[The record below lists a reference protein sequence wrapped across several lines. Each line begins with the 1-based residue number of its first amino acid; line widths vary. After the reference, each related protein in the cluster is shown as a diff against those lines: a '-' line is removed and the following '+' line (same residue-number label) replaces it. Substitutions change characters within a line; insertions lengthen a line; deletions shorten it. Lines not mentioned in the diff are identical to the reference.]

1 MPRSSREK
9 STETRT
15 NIIEAA
21 YRLFVDHG
29 YNATSMRE
37 ISQQAGV
44 TVGAIYNHFETKEE
58 IWVEVLKT
66 KHPYHEIL
74 PLLQEAE
81 GETVAEMVR
90 SAAQMLVRE
99 LRNRPD
105 LFNLMFIEI
114 VEFQTAHVPDLMQ
127 LILPELVP
135 LQQSFKGKRG
145 RLRSIPLPILL
156 RSFIGLFFSYYITGI
171 LMKDLPGIS
180 TDETSLDKFV
190 DLYLN
195 GILDE
200 DDPSR
205 KRTA

>member
-9 STETRT
+9 STETRS

-21 YRLFVDHG
+21 YRLFVDKG
-29 YNATSMRE
+29 YNATPMRE
-37 ISQQAGV
+37 ISQHAGV
-44 TVGAIYNHFETKEE
+44 TVGAIYNHFNTKEE
-58 IWVEVLKT
+58 IWVEVIKI

-74 PLLQEAE
+74 PLLREAE
-81 GETVAEMVR
+81 SETVAEMVR
-90 SAAQMLVRE
+90 SGARLMVCE

-114 VEFQTAHVPDLMQ
+114 VEFKALHVPALIQ
-127 LILPELVP
+127 LILPELGS
-135 LQQSFKGKRG
+135 LQQAFKGKRG
-145 RLRSIPLPILL
+145 RYRNFPLPILL
-156 RSFIGLFFSYYITGI
+156 RSFVGLFFSYYITGI
-171 LMKDLPGIS
+171 LMKDLPDIS
-180 TDETSLDKFV
+180 SDEIALDKFV

-205 KRTA
+205 KESV

>member
-1 MPRSSREK
+1 MPRSTREK
-9 STETRT
+9 STETRA

-37 ISQQAGV
+37 ISHQAGV
-44 TVGAIYNHFETKEE
+44 TVGAIYNHFDTKEE
-58 IWVEVLKT
+58 IWLEVLKT
-66 KHPYHEIL
+66 KHPYKEII
-74 PLLQEAE
+74 PLLREAN
-81 GETVAEMVR
+81 GETIAEMVR
-90 SAAQMLVRE
+90 SAASLLVRE

-114 VEFQTAHVPDLMQ
+114 VEFQTVHVPVMLE

-135 LQQSFKGKRG
+135 LQQEFTGKSG
-145 RLRSIPLPILL
+145 KLRNIPLPILL
-156 RSFIGLFFSYYITGI
+156 RSFVGLFFSYYITGI
-171 LMKDLPGIS
+171 LMKDLPGIIS
-180 TDETSLDKFV
+180 DETSLDRFV

-195 GILDE
+195 GILGD

-205 KRTA
+205 GVTA

>member
-9 STETRT
+9 SSETRS

-21 YRLFVDHG
+21 YRLFVDNG
-29 YNATSMRE
+29 YNATPMRE

-44 TVGAIYNHFETKEE
+44 TVGAIYNHFETKED
-58 IWVEVLKT
+58 IWIEVLKT

-74 PLLQEAE
+74 PLLSEAK
-81 GETVAEMVR
+81 GEKMAEMVR
-90 SAAQMLVRE
+90 SAARLLVVE

-114 VEFQTAHVPDLMQ
+114 VEFKALHIPVLVQ
-127 LILPELVP
+127 LILPELFP
-135 LQQSFKGKRG
+135 LQQAFRGKSG
-145 RLRSIPLPILL
+145 RLRNIPLPILL
-156 RSFIGLFFSYYITGI
+156 RSFVGLFFSYYITGI
-171 LMKDLPGIS
+171 LMKDLPGITS
-180 TDETSLDKFV
+180 DETSLDNFV

-200 DDPSR
+200 DDLSR
-205 KRTA
+205 KESA

>member
-9 STETRT
+9 STETRA

-21 YRLFVDHG
+21 YRLFVDNG
-29 YNATSMRE
+29 YYATSMRA
-37 ISQQAGV
+37 ISKQAGV

-58 IWVEVLKT
+58 IWIEVIKV

-74 PLLQEAE
+74 PLFQSAG
-81 GETVAEMVR
+81 GETIAEMVR
-90 SAAQMLVRE
+90 SSARLLVRE

-114 VEFQTAHVPDLMQ
+114 VEFKAIHIPDLIQ
-127 LILPELVP
+127 LIMPELSP
-135 LQQSFKGKRG
+135 LQETFRGKSG
-145 RLRSIPLPILL
+145 RLRNIPLPILL
-156 RSFIGLFFSYYITGI
+156 RSFVGLFFSYYITGI
-171 LMKDLPGIS
+171 LMKDLPGIT

-195 GILDE
+195 GILAE

-205 KRTA
+205 RGRA